1 LATLKIA
8 LSVQLRLFAPYLP
21 LITEG
26 VWSWLFATS
35 HDRERSIHT
44 ASWPTAEELA
54 EVALP
59 EEQDP
64 YGAAIKVLFEV
75 RRIKSEAKV
84 SVKTPLRNLE
94 ITGAA
99 KTLSAIRSV
108 LGDLLSV
115 TNATSAVLTE
125 GPIPKRQFKLQTTLA
140 KQETT
145 VS

>member
-1 LATLKIA
+1 
-8 LSVQLRLFAPYLP
+8 LRLFAPYLP
-21 LITEG
+21 FIIEE
-26 VWSWLFATS
+26 VWSWLFATP
-35 HDRERSIHT
+35 HGKGRSIHT

-84 SVKTPLRNLE
+84 SVKTPLRHLE
-94 ITGAA
+94 ITGSA

-108 LGDLLSV
+108 LSDLLSV
-115 TNATSAVLTE
+115 TNAPAAVLTE
-125 GPIPKRQFKLQTTLA
+125 GPIPEGQFKVQATLA
-140 KQETT
+140 TQETT